1 MIRFKIFLIV
11 NHMTNERK
19 KILNKVNE
27 LIDKRKD
34 ELFIEL
40 SKNNVLELNDTYVIT
55 TNII

>member
-1 MIRFKIFLIV
+1 
-11 NHMTNERK
+11 MTNERK